1 MTKVGIPRALLYYQ
15 YLPMWRTFFE
25 TLGAEVVIS
34 PETNRSLVASGASRV
49 VSDTCL
55 PVKVFCGHVLDLADK
70 CDYVFVPAIASL
82 HMRTHNCSK
91 FLGLPDI
98 ARAVVPEAKVLDVD
112 INTPQGQRELYR
124 SIYSL
129 GRHFTWNPLKIK
141 AASEAAWQAH
151 KSYLSGMVE
160 GGLAPPNVLDG
171 QPHADGAASWATI
184 AVIGHPYVIYDDFIN
199 LRLIGRLREA
209 GVKVMTP
216 EMVPHSDLAAG
227 VVRLLGHPYWTYEDE
242 VTGAG
247 AHYLETGVD
256 GIISVTP
263 FGCGPDSL
271 MQDVVRRNAR
281 EPYHKPYMSLV
292 IDEHT
297 AEAGLVTRLEA
308 FLDMIQRRRQLAASP
323 GSSGRARP

>member
-1 MTKVGIPRALLYYQ
+1 MVKVGIPRALLYYQ
-15 YLPMWRTFFE
+15 YLPMWKTFFQA
-25 TLGAEVVIS
+25 LGAEIVLS
-34 PETNRSLVASGASRV
+34 PETNRALLASGAARV
-49 VSDTCL
+49 VPDTCL

-70 CDYVFVPAIASL
+70 CDYVFIPAIASL
-82 HMRTHNCSK
+82 HRRTHNCSK

-98 ARAVVPEAKVLDVD
+98 ARAVVPEARVLDVD
-112 INTPQGQRELYR
+112 INTPQGQRELYQ

-129 GRHFTWNPLKIK
+129 GRRFTWNPVKIK
-141 AASEAAWQAH
+141 RAAESAWQAH
-151 KSYLSGMVE
+151 RTYLATMAE
-160 GGLAPPNVLDG
+160 RGLAPPQMLDG
-171 QPHADGAASWATI
+171 QTLPDPEARPWATI

-199 LRLIGRLREA
+199 LRLIGRLREMHVE
-209 GVKVMTP
+209 VKTP
-216 EMVPHSDLAAG
+216 EMVPHTQLAEG
-227 VVRLLGHPYWTYEDE
+227 VIRLLGHPYWTYEDE

-247 AHYLETGVD
+247 AYYLQTGVD

-281 EPYHKPYMSLV
+281 EPYRKPFMSLV

-308 FLDMIQRRRQLAASP
+308 FLDMLQRRRP
-323 GSSGRARP
+323 GERQP